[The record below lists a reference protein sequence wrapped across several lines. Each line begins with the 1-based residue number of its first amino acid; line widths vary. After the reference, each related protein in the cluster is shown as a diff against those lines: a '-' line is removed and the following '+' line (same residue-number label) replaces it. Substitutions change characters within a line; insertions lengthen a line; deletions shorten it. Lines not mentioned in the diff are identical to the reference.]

1 MKRQKRDIL
10 VVVKNQFLTEQAIE
24 QEVEHLNEI
33 LRLDETDEQFC
44 LAHEM
49 VDRNRITQ
57 NSRIIIK
64 ATVSRQL
71 PAFRFLINKN

>member
-24 QEVEHLNEI
+24 QEVEYLNEI
-33 LRLDETDEQFC
+33 LRLAETNEQFC

-64 ATVSRQL
+64 ATFSRQL